1 METVQQQ
8 QLWPFSVASVVEDM
22 IQENIGARPRDV
34 DLVASRKA
42 EEASLRRYE
51 AAGWLR
57 KTAGVVGGKDL
68 PAEPSEEEFRL
79 GLRSGIILCT
89 VLNKVQPGA
98 VTKVVEGPGDSVE
111 VPDGAAL
118 SAFQYFENVRNFL
131 VAVEEMGIPNF
142 EASDLEQGGKSA
154 RVVSCILALK
164 SYSEWK
170 QSGGVGTWKYGGN
183 LKPSSC
189 GGGKPFMR
197 KNSEPFTSSFSRM
210 SSGDPS
216 SSFDEQFHDLI
227 EAGGAS
233 RSLNMLVR
241 TVLSNRKQEE
251 IPNIV
256 ESMLNKVMEE
266 FDRRLVSHNEQMKI
280 AAKDMEESSPGMPLS
295 RTSSDTRMEEDSST
309 QIKTEE
315 CCSYEGTPHEE
326 PRDQLL
332 KQQVL
337 VERQQKDIKELKLT
351 LHCTKEGMHFLQMK
365 YLEEFNNLGKH
376 LHGLAHAASGYQR
389 VLEENR
395 KLYNQV
401 QDLKGNIRVYC
412 RVRPFLTGQPNRFGA
427 VDRLDEGSITII
439 TPSKYGKE
447 GRKSFSFNK
456 SENVLPSIQLTFL
469 LLFLTPV
476 ANLKAA
482 LAMKEGESEN
492 SQHSR
497 SSTPERLKRKP
508 GLPFSYSWH
517 SESSITNGH
526 SQMEDGNAEARNH
539 CSSLPRRRSLDPQDL
554 ILYSPTWSSAGSPAL
569 SGKEDD
575 KESVSGDWVDKVMVN
590 RLDAARRDEN
600 PAGQW
605 EVDSRQLPGM
615 FYQIHARDPSK
626 IYPEQ
631 PYKSPPNTKDSQE
644 YDAQR
649 SRFEMAS
656 TDDSDELEAATSDS
670 SEPDLLWQSN
680 IPRMTS
686 LPNPNVLG
694 SKIKKTTNPRG
705 FKSTGTSRSL
715 IPSLIPSPSRKL
727 PNGASPGLNK
737 PGRQLVSADGKR
749 KTGHAK

>member
-705 FKSTGTSRSL
+705 FKSTGTRSL